1 MIQATKNKYT
11 VETLKPYNLSYDS
24 NHWLTQD
31 DVNMAN
37 NYVELIE
44 RTRSEETPQIGDR
57 LIYVD
62 KYGSYYGFALIDSI
76 DKERGLLSICEQA
89 YVPFVW
95 EQDGNIRL
103 SVSGGAFHYIDP
115 KKMKFVEWVDAPFKD
130 WGHCGACAN
139 GAVVFLAKVPQWLY
153 SEANPL
159 YGDFTTETWRQFY
172 LNKETKPEASNLYQ
186 GYGIA
191 FKDEEQYQEF
201 LKDYKAT
208 VFPGNWENQIVV
220 WCFRSEYVFFPL
232 EEWEKIEAP
241 IVERRLNFFPEQVKL
256 VKDMD
261 KHISYWYRIDK
272 NSPNQ

>member
-11 VETLKPYNLSYDS
+11 VETLKPLNLSYDS
-24 NHWLTQD
+24 EHRLTQS
-31 DVNMAN
+31 DVDMAN

-44 RTRSEETPQIGDR
+44 RTRSEKTPQIGDR

-62 KYGSYYGFALIDSI
+62 KYGCYYGFALIDNI
-76 DKERGLLSICEQA
+76 DKESGFPYICEQA

-115 KKMKFVEWVDAPFKD
+115 KKMKFVKWVEAPFTD
-130 WGHCGACAN
+130 WGHCRACAN
-139 GAVVFLAKVPQWLY
+139 GAVRFNAKVPLWSY
-153 SEANPL
+153 SEPDPL
-159 YGDFTTETWRQFY
+159 YGDFTTETWRQLY
-172 LNKETKPEASNLYQ
+172 LRKNTEPDERYLYS
-186 GYGIA
+186 GDGVA
-191 FKDEEQYQEF
+191 FRDEDEYQQF
-201 LKDYKAT
+201 LKDYEAT
-208 VFPGNWENQIVV
+208 VFPGNWENRFVI
-220 WCFRSEYVFFPL
+220 WCFRREYVFLPL

-272 NSPNQ
+272 NSSNQ